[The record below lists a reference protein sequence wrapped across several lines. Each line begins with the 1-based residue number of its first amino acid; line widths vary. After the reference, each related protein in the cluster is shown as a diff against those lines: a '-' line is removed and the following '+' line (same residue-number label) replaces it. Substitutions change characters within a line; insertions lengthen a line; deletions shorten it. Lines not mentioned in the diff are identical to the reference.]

1 MRLVPGSDD
10 DLTTQDGR
18 RARMTPEQSR
28 FYATLLDEMFDG
40 VYFVDLDRRITYWNK
55 GAERI
60 TGFSASEVTGRSC
73 SENILVHVDGC
84 GNQLCENGCPL
95 TAAVRHN
102 DVGVLDIFLHH
113 RDGHRVPVAVR
124 AAPMHDAEGR
134 VVGAIEVFSDNS
146 ARMAALEKV
155 HTLERAAYTDPL
167 TGLPNRRLGES
178 FLAARVDE
186 QRREG
191 WPYAVIML
199 DVDHFKQVNDTFG
212 HDAGDEVLRMVAKSL
227 GGGIRS
233 VDLACRWGG
242 EEFLVVLA
250 NPSPGELVNITGRL
264 LSLVRSS
271 SFVAGG
277 GERLVVTV
285 SAGAT
290 LARPGEFAADA
301 IRRADEYLYQSK
313 SNGRDRLTCDPE
325 SNWQD
330 LRIAS

>member
-1 MRLVPGSDD
+1 MS
-10 DLTTQDGR
+10 
-18 RARMTPEQSR
+18 PEESR
-28 FYATLLDEMFDG
+28 FYASLLDEMFDG

-95 TAAVRHN
+95 TAAVRRDN
-102 DVGVLDIFLHH
+102 VGVLEVYLHH
-113 RDGHRVPVAVR
+113 RDGHRVPVTVR

-134 VVGAIEVFSDNS
+134 VVGAIEVFSDSS
-146 ARMAALEKV
+146 ARMAVLEQV
-155 HTLERAAYTDPL
+155 HTLERAAYADPL

-178 FLAARVDE
+178 FLAARIDE

-199 DVDHFKQVNDTFG
+199 DVDHFKRVNDTFG
-212 HDAGDEVLRMVAKSL
+212 HEAGDDILRMVAKSL

-250 NPSPGELVNITGRL
+250 NPSPGEVANIAGRL

-271 SFVAGG
+271 SFVSGS

-290 LARPGEFAADA
+290 LARPGEFAADT
-301 IRRADEYLYQSK
+301 IRRADEYLYISK
-313 SNGRDRLTCDPE
+313 SNGRGRITCDRDH
-325 SNWQD
+325 NRQN
-330 LRIAS
+330 LRAAS